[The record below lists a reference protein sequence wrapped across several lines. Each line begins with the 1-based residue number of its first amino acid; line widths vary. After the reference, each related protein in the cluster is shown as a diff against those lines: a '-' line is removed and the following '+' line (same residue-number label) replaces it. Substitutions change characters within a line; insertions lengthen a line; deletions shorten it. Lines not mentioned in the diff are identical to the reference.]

1 MSRVLIGPSALNEL
15 RALEPLAGRRQ
26 LIARLSELGKPLSS
40 HRISSGGCCRLL
52 TEELRVLYRHRD
64 DGTLVI
70 TGVTRTGVTSL
81 DSARSGIAGA
91 LLGGRERT

>member
-15 RALEPLAGRRQ
+15 RNVEPISGRHR
-26 LIARLSELGKPLSS
+26 LVARLSELGRPLSS

-52 TEELRVLYRHRD
+52 TEGLRVLYRHRE

-70 TGVTRTGVTSL
+70 TGISRTADAL
-81 DSARSGIAGA
+81 NSA
-91 LLGGRERT
+91 L

>member
-15 RALEPLAGRRQ
+15 RAVEPKAGRQR
-26 LIARLSELGKPLSS
+26 LIRRLSELHRPLSS

-52 TEELRVLYRHRD
+52 AEGLRVLYRHRS

-70 TGVTRTGVTSL
+70 TGIAQTSDAV
-81 DSARSGIAGA
+81 DSA
-91 LLGGRERT
+91 

>member
-15 RALEPLAGRRQ
+15 RSVEPKDNRRR
-26 LIARLSELGKPLSS
+26 LVTRLSELGRPLSS

-52 TEELRVLYRHRD
+52 AEGLRVLYRHRD

-70 TGVTRTGVTSL
+70 TGISRPADAL
-81 DSARSGIAGA
+81 DSAP
-91 LLGGRERT
+91 